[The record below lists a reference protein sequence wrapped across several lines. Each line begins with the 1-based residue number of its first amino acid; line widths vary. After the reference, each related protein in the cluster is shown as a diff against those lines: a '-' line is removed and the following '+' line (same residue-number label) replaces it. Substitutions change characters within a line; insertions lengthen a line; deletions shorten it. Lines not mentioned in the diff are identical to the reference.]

1 MSAPAH
7 IDSMQFAKTGG
18 VLSGS
23 LTADRLPRLRDSL
36 ARDDVAVQYRISGLT
51 VAGRPSLRVEA
62 TAQVWLICQRCL
74 EAYPLTLELDETLP
88 IARTAEQVSY
98 WEDQDPLLDALV
110 AESALDVA
118 MLVEDEVLLGL
129 PVAPRHPDGECG
141 LEAPVQ

>member
-7 IDSMQFAKTGG
+7 IDSMQFARSGG
-18 VLSGS
+18 ELSGH
-23 LTADRLPRLRDSL
+23 LAADRLPRLRDSL
-36 ARDDVAVQYRISGLT
+36 AREDVAVQYRISGIT
-51 VAGRPSLRVEA
+51 VAGRPSLRV
-62 TAQVWLICQRCL
+62 QVWLLCQRCL
-74 EAYPLTLELDETLP
+74 EPYQQALGLDVTLP
-88 IARTAEQVSY
+88 IARNAEQLSY

-118 MLVEDEVLLGL
+118 TLVEDEVLLGL